1 MTQQNMAI
9 WTEMATLWAQQNN
22 DKTDAVVE
30 ISVIWSA
37 EENPPPNVIMLRM
50 AIVVAM
56 RFYPKRTK
64 KWCSLFAMTLSEHRA
79 PPKIDAWSW
88 ASSFPLKIALSGDPS
103 ETPYFPTEIIWE
115 SSDLF
120 RDLVQQRCGAYFGHA
135 VLLCLTRESRST
147 GPQSIGLVG
156 SEIGFGVWWGQ
167 WVRESLN
174 CENWFHVTFKRQTI
188 TKCLNIIYIYTFI
201 DNYTHIILDVPP
213 WSSFSW

>member
-1 MTQQNMAI
+1 
-9 WTEMATLWAQQNN
+9 MATLWAQQNN

-88 ASSFPLKIALSGDPS
+88 ASSFPLKIALSDPS
-103 ETPYFPTEIIWE
+103 ETPYFPTEIILLNHPIFLGTWF
-115 SSDLF
+115 SSGAELTSATQCFSAWPVNPGAQDHNPLALWDLKK
-120 RDLVQQRCGAYFGHA
+120 RI
-135 VLLCLTRESRST
+135 RS
-147 GPQSIGLVG
+147 LMG
-156 SEIGFGVWWGQ
+156 SV

-174 CENWFHVTFKRQTI
+174 CGKLISRHVQTSNH
-188 TKCLNIIYIYTFI
+188 TKMFEYYIYMYI
-201 DNYTHIILDVPP
+201 YNYTHIILDVPP